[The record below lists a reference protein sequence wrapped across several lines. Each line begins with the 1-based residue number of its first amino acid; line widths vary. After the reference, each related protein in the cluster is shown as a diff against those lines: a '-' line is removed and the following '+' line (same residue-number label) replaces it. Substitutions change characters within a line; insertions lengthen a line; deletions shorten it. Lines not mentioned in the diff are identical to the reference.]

1 MNPWRHTPMAKL
13 RALTEGHDPDTL
25 EGGRGVPDNQASS
38 SLTSA
43 SGADGQSAT
52 RMLATALDALSAMFC
67 GYLDRDRA
75 LLDEGFENLVGVL
88 EEWRDAVPKIQE

>member
-1 MNPWRHTPMAKL
+1 MNPWKAKRL
-13 RALTEGHDPDTL
+13 ERIRELTGEARADTL
-25 EGGRGVPDNQASS
+25 TGGQGGTEHQASS

-67 GYLDRDRA
+67 GYLDKDRA
-75 LLDEGFENLVGVL
+75 LLDEGFEDLVGII
-88 EEWRDAVPKIQE
+88 EEWRDEVPKA